1 MMNKKST
8 LSLVLGSTFVAAVTM
23 APVANA
29 AQSPF
34 AMQTLDKGY
43 MTADADATTVAAPDM
58 TKTTEAKCSAAK
70 KTTEAKCSAAKKA
83 AEAKCSA
90 AKKAAEAKCSAAKKA
105 AEAKCSAAKK
115 AAQ

>member
-8 LSLVLGSTFVAAVTM
+8 LSLVLGSAFVATVAMT
-23 APVANA
+23 PVANA

-34 AMQTLDKGY
+34 AMHTLEKGY
-43 MTADADATTVAAPDM
+43 MTASADTSVDTSKAA
-58 TKTTEAKCSAAK
+58 EAKCSAN
-70 KTTEAKCSAAKKA
+70 KKA

-90 AKKAAEAKCSAAKKA
+90 N
-105 AEAKCSAAKK
+105 KK